1 MPIEHGSVTLPAAA
15 MAFLRDTCRRTPAG
29 VGAAAV
35 DRKALDALEHA
46 HARLIAMHL
55 EKELRSARVVR
66 ELRPGL

>member
-1 MPIEHGSVTLPAAA
+1 
-15 MAFLRDTCRRTPAG
+15 MAFLRETCRRTPAD
-29 VGAAAV
+29 AAGTAV
-35 DRKALDALEHA
+35 DPKALDALEHA

>member
-1 MPIEHGSVTLPAAA
+1 VPAGAI
-15 MAFLRDTCRRTPAG
+15 AFLTETCRKTPAG
-29 VGAAAV
+29 AGAAAV
-35 DRKALDALEHA
+35 DPKALDALEHV